1 MTEVER
7 LKQIAVN
14 MQKEQLSR
22 KELIVQQTSVS
33 VSDAEIDG
41 MDRLV
46 YNHCLN
52 KKAFR
57 EFTRLS
63 PITFQ
68 NRIKQ
73 AIEDGV
79 IPEPIYQN
87 KQHLFTRSHIHA
99 LLKHWGMPTYR
110 DNYEPRVIAVEN
122 QKGGTGKS
130 TTSAL
135 MSVAAALDLDTN
147 ARVLLMDLDPQ
158 GTLGQGMISGQV
170 NEDTIYLTAVDI
182 ILGQFESE
190 GEYASLS
197 NAGYTDRDIILNSTF
212 NTHIANLDVMPAF
225 STDERFHDLFWQ
237 AESDDMKEKMIT
249 RLATEVIPVLKEQYD
264 IIIVDTPPQESPLIW
279 AANEALDCLLI
290 PISPREYDFASTT
303 NYILT
308 TSQRLE
314 SLPSEGKNLLW
325 SRVLV
330 VNHDEKSKPERDT
343 IDKLSRTVQDRLL
356 SSYMVHSELVVAAST
371 LNRTALDVAKSE
383 KRVSN
388 KKYDETVNSIN
399 SVYRQVIREI
409 KAISTK
415 QSTN

>member
-7 LKQIAVN
+7 LKQIASN
-14 MQKEQLSR
+14 MQQEQLSR
-22 KELIVQQTSVS
+22 KELIAQQTSVS
-33 VSDAEIDG
+33 VSDDEIDG
-41 MDRLV
+41 MERLV

-57 EFTRLS
+57 EFTRLA
-63 PITFQ
+63 PVTFQ
-68 NRIKQ
+68 NRVQQ
-73 AIEDGV
+73 AIDDGV

-87 KQHLFTRSHIHA
+87 KQHLFTRAHIHT
-99 LLKHWGMPTYR
+99 LLEHWEMPTYR
-110 DNYEPRVIAVEN
+110 DNYEPRVVAVEN

-158 GTLGQGMISGQV
+158 GTLGQGMISGKV
-170 NEDTIYLTAVDI
+170 DEDSIFLTTVDV
-182 ILGQFESE
+182 ILGKFESE
-190 GEYASLS
+190 GEYASLR
-197 NAGYTDRDIILNSTF
+197 NAGYTDRDIILNATF
-212 NTHIANLDVMPAF
+212 NTHLANLDVMPAF

-237 AESDDMKEKMIT
+237 AESEDMKEQMIT

-264 IIIVDTPPQESPLIW
+264 LIIIDTPPQESPLIW

-290 PISPREYDFASTT
+290 PISPREYDYASTT
-303 NYILT
+303 NYLLT
-308 TSQRLE
+308 TSNRFE

-356 SSYMVHSELVVAAST
+356 SSYMVHSELIVAASS

-383 KRVSN
+383 KRVSAR
-388 KKYDETVNSIN
+388 KYDEAVHSIN
-399 SVYRQVIREI
+399 AVYRQVIREI

-415 QSTN
+415 QANS

>member
-182 ILGQFESE
+182 ILGKFESE

>member
-87 KQHLFTRSHIHA
+87 KQHLFTRSHIHI
-99 LLKHWGMPTYR
+99 LLEHWGMPTYR

-190 GEYASLS
+190 GEYTSLS

-314 SLPSEGKNLLW
+314 SLPSKGKNLLW

-356 SSYMVHSELVVAAST
+356 SSYMVHSELVVTASA

>member
-7 LKQIAVN
+7 LKQIASN
-14 MQKEQLSR
+14 MQQEQLSR
-22 KELIVQQTSVS
+22 KELIAQQTSVS
-33 VSDAEIDG
+33 VSDDEVDG

-57 EFTRLS
+57 EFTRLA
-63 PITFQ
+63 PVTFQ
-68 NRIKQ
+68 NRVQQ
-73 AIEDGV
+73 AIDDGV

-87 KQHLFTRSHIHA
+87 KQHLYTRTHIHT
-99 LLKHWGMPTYR
+99 LLDHWEMPTYR
-110 DNYEPRVIAVEN
+110 DNYEPRVVAVEN

-135 MSVAAALDLDTN
+135 MAVAAALDLDTN
-147 ARVLLMDLDPQ
+147 ARVLLIDLDPQ

-170 NEDTIYLTAVDI
+170 DEDSIYLTTVDI
-182 ILGQFESE
+182 ILGKFESE
-190 GEYASLS
+190 GEYASLR
-197 NAGYTDRDIILNSTF
+197 NAGYTDRDIILNATF
-212 NTHIANLDVMPAF
+212 NTHLPNLDVMPAF

-237 AESDDMKEKMIT
+237 AESEEVKVQMIN

-264 IIIVDTPPQESPLIW
+264 LIIIDTPPQESPLIW
-279 AANEALDCLLI
+279 VANEALEFLLI
-290 PISPREYDFASTT
+290 TMSPREYDYASTT
-303 NYILT
+303 NYLLT
-308 TSQRLE
+308 TSTRFS

-356 SSYMVHSELVVAAST
+356 SSYIVHSELIVAASS
-371 LNRTALDVAKSE
+371 LNRTALDVAKAE
-383 KRVSN
+383 KRVSAR
-388 KKYDETVNSIN
+388 KYDETNHSVNA
-399 SVYRQVIREI
+399 VYRQVIREI
-409 KAISTK
+409 KANSTK
-415 QSTN
+415 QVNS

>member
-87 KQHLFTRSHIHA
+87 KQHLFTRSHIHI
-99 LLKHWGMPTYR
+99 LLEHWGMPTYR

-190 GEYASLS
+190 GEYTSLS

-212 NTHIANLDVMPAF
+212 NTHITNLDVMPAF

-314 SLPSEGKNLLW
+314 SLPSKGKNLLW

-356 SSYMVHSELVVAAST
+356 SSYMVHSELVVTASA

>member
-1 MTEVER
+1 MTEVDR

-14 MQKEQLSR
+14 MKKEQLSK

-33 VSDAEIDG
+33 VSDEEIDG

-52 KKAFR
+52 KKTFR

-87 KQHLFTRSHIHA
+87 KQHLFTRSHIYA

-110 DNYEPRVIAVEN
+110 DNYKPRVIAVEN

-130 TTSAL
+130 ATSAL

-158 GTLGQGMISGQV
+158 GTLGQGMISGKV

-314 SLPSEGKNLLW
+314 SLPSKGKNLLW

-356 SSYMVHSELVVAAST
+356 SSYMVHSELVVAASA